1 MSGIAFVSALSVK
14 RMATRLLGL
23 AVPLLLTAC
32 AVATDP
38 ADYQP
43 PVQPTITINT
53 IPNGADISI
62 QGNYVG
68 VSPLAVP
75 APDQYRSGEPWRIEV
90 RLAGYE
96 AKNVV
101 MGNYHP
107 PQDQVLTR
115 MVESASMIYSAPVG
129 TKTIPA
135 YYTFPNR
142 IDIKLYPLPGTQ
154 VPAAVAP
161 AAAVP
166 AGVQPAASAQP
177 GQLAP
182 PAFTPPATTYQAKRS
197 YSNGDTYVGEF
208 RAGQL
213 NGKGVYQFANGNRY
227 EGEFR
232 DNHMQ
237 GTGIFTCANGKT
249 IPGPF
254 NKLQPLGLVMKCD

>member
-14 RMATRLLGL
+14 RMATRLLAL

-237 GTGIFTCANGKT
+237 GNGTFTCANGKT
-249 IPGPF
+249 ILGPF